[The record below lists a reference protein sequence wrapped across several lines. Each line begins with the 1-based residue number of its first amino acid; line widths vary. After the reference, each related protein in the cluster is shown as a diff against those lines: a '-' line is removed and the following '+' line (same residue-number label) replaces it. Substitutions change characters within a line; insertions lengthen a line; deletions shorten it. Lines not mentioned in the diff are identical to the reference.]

1 MRTSLISAL
10 ALINSFTA
18 QLAAQD
24 STAAAKQAPAAA
36 APQGAPPAAQ
46 QAAAPP
52 SAQPSP
58 SAALGLY
65 VFPAKGQT
73 ADQQKQDEQGCYAW
87 AQEQSGI
94 DPAGVKVNA
103 DSARK
108 AGGAQADSATA
119 GAGARGA
126 ARGAAGGAI
135 VGGIVGDAGEGA
147 AVGAVAGVARGRKAK
162 KQAKKQ
168 AEEQAVQQAN
178 AQAAGSID
186 SFKKA
191 YSACIEGKG
200 YTIK

>member
-1 MRTSLISAL
+1 MRISLICAL
-10 ALINSFTA
+10 ALINGLAA

-24 STAAAKQAPAAA
+24 STAAAKQPTPAPAPQAA
-36 APQGAPPAAQ
+36 PAAQ
-46 QAAAPP
+46 QAAASA
-52 SAQPSP
+52 SAQPGP

-73 ADQQKQDEQGCYAW
+73 PDQQKQDEQGCYTW

-94 DPAGVKVNA
+94 DPAGVKANP
-103 DSARK
+103 DSAKK
-108 AGGAQADSATA
+108 AAGAKADSATT
-119 GAGARGA
+119 GAGVRGA

-135 VGGIVGDAGEGA
+135 VGGIVGDAGEA
-147 AVGAVAGVARGRKAK
+147 SGRRAK

-168 AEEQAVQQAN
+168 AEAQAEQQAH
-178 AQAAGSID
+178 AQAAGTMD
-186 SFKKA
+186 NFKKA